1 MKIKLLSDNGMEQN
15 NFMISQLLGV
25 EWNWELEDM
34 GWTTERAEWIDN
46 HCELET
52 QLIYTNWSDFRANGR
67 EVYQL
72 GVESNTESHYY
83 LILDI

>member
-1 MKIKLLSDNGMEQN
+1 
-15 NFMISQLLGV
+15 
-25 EWNWELEDM
+25 M
-34 GWTTERAEWIDN
+34 GNTEERAEWIDN

-52 QLIYTNWSDFRANGR
+52 QLIYTNWSDWRTNGR

-72 GVESNTESHYY
+72 GVESNTENHYY